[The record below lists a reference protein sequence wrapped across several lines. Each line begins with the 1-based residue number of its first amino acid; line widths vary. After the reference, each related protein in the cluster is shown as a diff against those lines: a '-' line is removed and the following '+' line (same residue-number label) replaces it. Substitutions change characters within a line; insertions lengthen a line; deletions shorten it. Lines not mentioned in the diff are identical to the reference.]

1 MVDIPEYFQRKAARQ
16 FGGAGPGWVEAL
28 PTVLANCLE
37 RWELTDCEPIDDLSI
52 NLVCFARSPAHGEVV
67 LKIQGPHTE
76 RFTEMTALELYGGE
90 RACRCIECD
99 REQAAMLLERILP
112 GNNLRSVP
120 AKNEQLAIGTEML
133 CSLPIPLQ
141 ETHGLPHY
149 QDWMT
154 TAFATVRRDYQPD
167 GMVEELM
174 GSAWELFREVDD
186 GGQFLLHGD
195 LHHENML
202 QAHNGEWKVIDPQ
215 GVVGS
220 RLLECGRFI
229 QNHVIDDDGIDPE
242 ETFRTIA
249 YIADAMGKPPRHVAA
264 AFFILHLLSYCWGYE
279 MNYEPEALGR
289 GFRECAEVL
298 RIVEAC

>member
-16 FGGAGPGWVEAL
+16 FGEAGPGWVEAL

-52 NLVCFARSPAHGEVV
+52 NLVCFARSPVYGEVV
-67 LKIQGPHTE
+67 LKIQGPHAE
-76 RFTEMTALELYGGE
+76 RFTEMTALELYGGR
-90 RACRCIECD
+90 RACRCLECD

-120 AKNEQLAIGTEML
+120 AKDEQLAIATDML
-133 CSLPIPLQ
+133 CALPIPLQ
-141 ETHGLPHY
+141 EMHGLPHY
-149 QDWMT
+149 RDWMT
-154 TAFATVRRDYQPD
+154 SAFATVRRDYQPD
-167 GMVEELM
+167 GLVEELM
-174 GSAWELFREVDD
+174 GSAWELFREIDD
-186 GGQFLLHGD
+186 GEQFLLHGD

-202 QAHNGEWKVIDPQ
+202 QARGGEWKVIDPQ

-229 QNHVIDDDGIDPE
+229 ENHVIDDDGIDRE
-242 ETFRTIA
+242 ETFHTIS
-249 YIADAMGKPPRHVAA
+249 YIADHMNKPPRHVAA
-264 AFFILHLLSYCWGYE
+264 AFFVLHLLSYCWGYE
-279 MNYEPEALGR
+279 MNYEPEVLAR